1 MKHRNRSDGFTLMEL
16 MIGLII
22 VGILATMALP
32 GFSRAVERTRVKD
45 AQTVLAAI
53 YSSEKVYRLDQ
64 NSYGTL
70 LQLVAERYV
79 SDPDPTDSN
88 PNWNFAAGGTGGG
101 PPFNSFS
108 ATATRTGGG
117 NNGQTVTVDQNF
129 NGTGYG
135 GTHPLR
141 DL

>member
-1 MKHRNRSDGFTLMEL
+1 MKHSNRPSGFTLMEL

-22 VGILATMALP
+22 VGILATMAMP
-32 GFSRAVERTRVKD
+32 GFSRAVEKTRVKD
-45 AQTVLAAI
+45 AQVILAGI

-70 LQLVAERYV
+70 AQLVDNRYIAH
-79 SDPDPTDSN
+79 PDPQDNNTNWDFGVARTDTT
-88 PNWNFAAGGTGGG
+88 FT
-101 PPFNSFS
+101 
-108 ATATRTGGG
+108 ATATRTGGS
-117 NNGQTVTVDQNF
+117 NDSRIITVTEGF

-135 GTHPLR
+135 GNHPLR

>member
-1 MKHRNRSDGFTLMEL
+1 MKHPNRPNGFTLMEL
-16 MIGLII
+16 MIGLVI
-22 VGILATMALP
+22 VGILATMAMP
-32 GFSRAVERTRVKD
+32 GFSRAVERIRVKD

-64 NSYGTL
+64 NTYGRL
-70 LQLVAERYV
+70 AEDLVAERYIA
-79 SDPDPTDSN
+79 DPDPQDSN
-88 PNWNFAAGGTGGG
+88 PNWNFGVARTDTT
-101 PPFNSFS
+101 FT

-117 NNGQTVTVDQNF
+117 NNGQIVTLNEGF